1 MIWQTLIFQPDSTI
15 LLLHVGIDDKSSGG
29 KIALLI
35 IILALILLSVA
46 YRAWKKYFSN
56 KNKSSNKNKL
66 NIQ

>member
-46 YRAWKKYFSN
+46 QVFPL
-56 KNKSSNKNKL
+56 L
-66 NIQ
+66 NELLILEDQ

>member
-1 MIWQTLIFQPDSTI
+1 MIWKTLIFQPDSTI

-46 YRAWKKYFSN
+46 YRAWKKYSLN
-56 KNKSSNKNKL
+56 KKKIFQQK
-66 NIQ
+66 

>member
-46 YRAWKKYFSN
+46 NLAWKKY
-56 KNKSSNKNKL
+56 SSNKK
-66 NIQ
+66 

>member
-1 MIWQTLIFQPDSTI
+1 MVWQTLIFQPDSTI

-46 YRAWKKYFSN
+46 YRAWKKYSQN
-56 KNKSSNKNKL
+56 KK
-66 NIQ
+66 